1 MFWHRNLLL
10 IVTETSYSISWSP
23 ITFRSLPPPKFPLQN
38 FHSLVCYQLENMAN
52 LLLTTINIKRFLSF
66 RSTVQLSKKLMT
78 KDYQKKIWIWKL
90 INVQIKRKRGK
101 YFLNIQNEA
110 IIKILQL
117 RAQTKYIQF
126 LLSVILQ

>member
-23 ITFRSLPPPKFPLQN
+23 ISFRSLPPPKFPLQN

>member
-23 ITFRSLPPPKFPLQN
+23 ISFRSLPPPKFPLQN

-90 INVQIKRKRGK
+90 RNVQIKRKRGK

-117 RAQTKYIQF
+117 HAQTKYIQF

>member
-23 ITFRSLPPPKFPLQN
+23 ISFRSLPPPKFPLQN

-90 INVQIKRKRGK
+90 RNVQIKRKRGK
-101 YFLNIQNEA
+101 YFLHIQNEA

>member
-23 ITFRSLPPPKFPLQN
+23 TSFRSLLPPKFPLQN
-38 FHSLVCYQLENMAN
+38 FRSLVCYQLENMAN

-117 RAQTKYIQF
+117 HAQTKYIQF